1 MKKYVLKA
9 MPTAALILCAVSL
22 LVSCASTAGAR
33 KTTPE
38 VIDYKDKKFGKK
50 VPDWVTME
58 VRELEARKE
67 NADVYVF
74 KFISPRGKSLEGVRS
89 ITQSL
94 DMPQQV
100 AQMAG
105 VRMKQK
111 AAATATDNLDAVGQ
125 AVIRAAETMANV
137 SVSGIRQEAEFWTQD
152 RYFNEDGDVSE
163 ESFTYYALYTIPK
176 SVMDKIIK
184 TQIKNALE
192 GVSPKSQEEKDAMER
207 AVNIFENG
215 LVIE

>member
-38 VIDYKDKKFGKK
+38 MIDYKDKKFGKK
-50 VPDWVTME
+50 VPDWVTM
-58 VRELEARKE
+58 
-67 NADVYVF
+67 
-74 KFISPRGKSLEGVRS
+74 
-89 ITQSL
+89 
-94 DMPQQV
+94 
-100 AQMAG
+100 
-105 VRMKQK
+105 
-111 AAATATDNLDAVGQ
+111 
-125 AVIRAAETMANV
+125 
-137 SVSGIRQEAEFWTQD
+137 EAEFWTQD

>member
-9 MPTAALILCAVSL
+9 MPAAALILCAVSL

-38 VIDYKDKKFGKK
+38 MIDYKDKKFGKK

-111 AAATATDNLDAVGQ
+111 AAATATDNLDAVGRWRMFPFP
-125 AVIRAAETMANV
+125 ASGRKRNSGRRIAILTKMAMSRKNPLPIMHCTLFLRVLWIR
-137 SVSGIRQEAEFWTQD
+137 SLR
-152 RYFNEDGDVSE
+152 R
-163 ESFTYYALYTIPK
+163 
-176 SVMDKIIK
+176 
-184 TQIKNALE
+184 
-192 GVSPKSQEEKDAMER
+192 R
-207 AVNIFENG
+207 
-215 LVIE
+215 